1 MKKILVVDD
10 NENIRLLFRAAFDRE
25 YRVIEAE
32 NGADGLA
39 MVRRERPKIVFLD
52 VMMPGALNGL
62 QALSA
67 IREDPDIGNT
77 TVYLVTG
84 RDSAEDYV
92 NAEKH
97 GADGYVVKPFSVT
110 DLHKLVQSHLPREQP

>member
-1 MKKILVVDD
+1 MNTILVIDD
-10 NENIRLLFRAAFDRE
+10 NEDIRMLFRAALDRD
-25 YRVIEAE
+25 YRVIDAA

-52 VMMPGALNGL
+52 VMMPGVLNGL
-62 QALSA
+62 QVLSA

-84 RDSAEDYV
+84 RDSAEDYI

-110 DLHKLVQSHLPREQP
+110 DLQKLVRSHLPSVQP